1 MLKRIRIE
9 NYRSIGEVDIELGPL
24 TVLVGQ
30 NGSGKTNFVDAIHFL
45 CDALTYGL
53 DAAVMR
59 RGGLKTL
66 RRWSPHR
73 PRNVAFEVEVGS
85 EDGAVQAHYTLALRS
100 EAAGEYSVKREAL
113 TATAWDAT
121 TEFEALDGKV
131 VHSSLDPKFGKPEG
145 RPGLLLAPLWPDLP
159 CSLFTSNMRNMGF
172 YSIFPDALREPQS
185 PGMDHPLDTHGH
197 NLTSVLRKVQRDAPA
212 SLAQVRKALAA
223 LLPRVRDIQIAG
235 VGGYE
240 YVKFQHEGPDARR
253 HWLDSKQMSDG
264 TLRMLGILTA
274 LYQEPAL
281 SLVAIEEPE
290 LTIHPGMLAVLRD
303 VIVEASQKR
312 SQVIITTH
320 SPDLMNLFDVDV
332 LRVVEMTA
340 EGTKI
345 GPVAQHQREAVRE
358 NLFLPGELARMEGL
372 ARAQ

>member
-53 DAAVMR
+53 DAALAR
-59 RGGLKTL
+59 RGEIGGI
-66 RRWSPHR
+66 RRWARGR
-73 PRNVAFEVEVGS
+73 PRDVSFGIN
-85 EDGAVQAHYTLALRS
+85 LATAPPEGLD
-100 EAAGEYSVKREAL
+100 ATYAL
-113 TATAWDAT
+113 TLHGQAGGDCIVRT
-121 TEFEALDGKV
+121 EALDAWACDGAFRFEARDGSV
-131 VHSSLDPKFGKPEG
+131 VDSSWGEAMGDIGG
-145 RPGLLLAPLWPDLP
+145 RRGLLAPLWGDIEPFV
-159 CSLFTSNMRNMGF
+159 FTGRMRDMGF
-172 YSIFPDALREPQS
+172 YSIFPDALRALQEPG
-185 PGMDHPLDTHGH
+185 PDHPLDEHGA
-197 NLTSVLRKVQRDAPA
+197 NLASVLRATARDAPA
-212 SLAQVRKALAA
+212 AMSHIKAA
-223 LLPRVRDIQIAG
+223 LSALSPDIRDMQVKQFGGHLLVR
-235 VGGYE
+235 
-240 YVKFQHEGPDARR
+240 FLHEEADGKR